1 MVRRSRQPSLRC
13 RAATQ
18 SFLKVSGCWEKCPL
32 VMRKIRLDS
41 EDRARP
47 SPEIDLNQPALFRPI
62 DIGRLRLANR
72 IVIAPMC
79 QYSAVDGCMTDWHQ
93 IHLGQL
99 ALSGAALLTIEAT
112 AVLPEGRISWADV
125 GLWNDETETAI
136 GRTLE
141 SVRRWSQMPVSIQ
154 LAHAGRK
161 ASTDQPWKGGGQL
174 PPSNANG
181 WQTVAPSPIAFADGQ
196 HAPVALDR
204 AGMERV
210 RDAFAA
216 SAIRAARL
224 GIDAVQIHGAHGY
237 LLHQFLSPL
246 SNRRDDDYGGSL
258 ENRMRFPLEI
268 FDAVRAAFPAD
279 RPVTMRVSG
288 TDWVEGGWDIEQTIA
303 FAQALDARGCN
314 AIHMSSGGL
323 HPAQDIPVGPSYQ
336 VPLARAVK
344 QAVDMPVV
352 AVGLITEPEQA
363 EAIVATGDADM
374 IALARGILYDPRWPW
389 HAAAALGG
397 QVTAPEQYL
406 RSQPRQFRTLFA
418 NG

>member
-1 MVRRSRQPSLRC
+1 M
-13 RAATQ
+13 
-18 SFLKVSGCWEKCPL
+18 
-32 VMRKIRLDS
+32 
-41 EDRARP
+41 RP
-47 SPEIDLNQPALFRPI
+47 SPEIDLSQPALFQPI
-62 DIGRLRLANR
+62 DIGRLHLANR

-79 QYSAVDGCMTDWHQ
+79 QYSAVGGCMTDWHQ

-125 GLWNDETETAI
+125 GLWNDETEAAI

-141 SVRRWSQMPVSIQ
+141 SIRRWSPMPIAIQ

-161 ASTDQPWKGGGQL
+161 ASTDQPWKGGGQIV
-174 PPSNANG
+174 PSDPHG
-181 WQTVAPSPIAFADGQ
+181 WQTEAPSPIAFAEGQ
-196 HAPVALDR
+196 NAPVALDR
-204 AGMERV
+204 AGLERV
-210 RDAFAA
+210 RDAFVA

-224 GIDAVQIHGAHGY
+224 GIDVVQLHGAHGY

-288 TDWVEGGWDIEQTIA
+288 TDWVDGGWDVEQTVA
-303 FAQALDARGCN
+303 FAQALEARGCD
-314 AIHMSSGGL
+314 AIHVSSGGL
-323 HPAQDIPVGPSYQ
+323 HPAQHIPVGPNYQ

-344 QAVDMPVV
+344 HAVKMPVV
-352 AVGLITEPEQA
+352 AVGLITEAEQA

-374 IALARGILYDPRWPW
+374 IALARAMLYDPRWPW
-389 HAAAALGG
+389 HAAAQLGG
-397 QVTAPEQYL
+397 QVVAPSQYL
-406 RSQPRQFRTLFA
+406 RSQPRQFKTLFS